1 VALEFKLNQIRNYLG
16 TRIDAKNLNAQKS
29 PKDLAFEIC
38 PGNFGRAVVLT
49 KFIELITSKLTK
61 DKSINVA
68 IVGGNLDE
76 PEVRAL
82 FALGFEPKVTILGI
96 ENDNYYFDLNLPQDF
111 SFTKID
117 QFDLI
122 LCSQVF
128 EHIWNHEAAFRNLL
142 KLASNKSFLW
152 VGCPTS
158 NRPHGSPSYY
168 SAGFT
173 SEYLALNLENLGF
186 EILDQGQF
194 GSKRNYQLTHL
205 LPTWLSV
212 RGHMFPPLFAFEG
225 RRMLVRL
232 YYSIRFLPTTL
243 WSLCSSKKISEGDRF
258 ATESWVLAEK
268 NNSE

>member
-1 VALEFKLNQIRNYLG
+1 MDFKLKHIWNYLG
-16 TRIDAKNLNAQKS
+16 SRIEPKKLDARKS

-38 PGNFGRAVVLT
+38 PENLGRALVLT

-61 DKSINVA
+61 GKSLNVA
-68 IVGGNLDE
+68 IVGGTVVE

-82 FALGFEPKVTILGI
+82 IALGYEPRITTLGI
-96 ENDNYYFDLNLPQDF
+96 EGANYYFDLNILH
-111 SFTKID
+111 SNLITEIN
-117 QFDLI
+117 QFDLV

-142 KLASNKSFLW
+142 NLTSNGSFLW
-152 VGCPTS
+152 IGCPTS

-173 SEYLALNLENLGF
+173 SEYLSRNLETLGF
-186 EILDQGQF
+186 EILSQGQF
-194 GSKRNYQLTHL
+194 GSERNYKLTHL

-225 RRMLVRL
+225 RRMLVRI

-243 WSLCSSKKISEGDRF
+243 WSLCSSKEISEGDRF

-268 NNSE
+268 HK